1 MEARKVTEQEFWR
14 YRQWAVK
21 QELSTKTVYIHLVI
35 IKQAFKWAA
44 RLKRIPSNP
53 FDHISLPEPAPTPQF
68 CPNAE
73 QMAALLAAADD
84 EDRPLFTFLA
94 YTGCRIG
101 EAAELRWEDV
111 VFGEDGGHLLIRRGG
126 SQGTTKTGGIRR
138 IPIHPE
144 LLPVLKGLPRKTDR
158 VFTRSPSQFDPEGI
172 EPLNVSKCLNRL
184 RVAAKTLKLAENQ
197 RFKLHSF
204 RHFFCSQLAK
214 GGAPERYVRG
224 LLGHRDSTVT
234 DLYFSLYDDAALDA
248 VKRIQI
254 PPHKKS

>member
-1 MEARKVTEQEFWR
+1 M
-14 YRQWAVK
+14 
-21 QELSTKTVYIHLVI
+21 YIHLVI